1 MKTLGSIARTVRN
14 KTNTKATLY
23 LMIQNAFPPNQEQD
37 KDASPHLFNMKLKF
51 LAKKSMQEQKERKE
65 SPIRKDEVETIS
77 VYS

>member
-1 MKTLGSIARTVRN
+1 
-14 KTNTKATLY
+14 
-23 LMIQNAFPPNQEQD
+23 MIQNAFPPNQEQD